1 MTYDRPHNTSTT
13 RTRMVWLGLLS
24 LIMTLLLLSACG
36 ASLSQLPQGV
46 QVKATEISSAT
57 SSADTDTDTTEA
69 DDTTVTSEAEEAT
82 DTENT
87 EDTATETSDDS
98 QPADEDTAETEAE
111 ANEADT
117 AEAEANESDTA
128 EAEAN
133 TAESDTDET
142 EANESDTE
150 ADTDEADTDEIDTDE
165 DEADEIETPADQSAS
180 DEDMTMAEIIN
191 TTRHFKGDDDAA
203 VTIIEFS
210 DFQCPYCSRFAKET
224 IPQIA
229 EDYIDKGIVRIGYR
243 HAAYHRGDA
252 FLAAEASECAADQ
265 DAFWDYHDLLIDRL
279 VVDGKQDFP
288 QEVLK
293 QFATD
298 LDLDS
303 KMFNTCL
310 ESGTY
315 SDLVREETNESQQIF
330 QVSGTPTFLINGNR
344 LVGAYPYP
352 AFAEAI
358 ETARDVETD
367 SSEQAVQMEEEQPD
381 PEEQAQELMN
391 ILFEE
396 TRHFKG
402 DPDAPITIFEFSDFQ
417 CPFCS
422 RFATETAPQIDEMYI
437 QEGLVRMGYIHAAYH
452 EGDAYTSAEASECA
466 ADQDAFWDYHDLLIE
481 RLADEGKHDFP
492 KDVLKQYAADLD
504 LDTEQFNTCLDEGT
518 YADVVR
524 EQTQLSQYIGV
535 TGTPTFVVNGKGLV
549 GAQPFEVF
557 QQVLDEEL
565 AAAE

>member
-1 MTYDRPHNTSTT
+1 MTYDRPHTAPTA
-13 RTRMVWLGLLS
+13 RTRMVWLGLLN
-24 LIMTLLLLSACG
+24 LILTLLLLLSACG
-36 ASLSQLPQGV
+36 TSSNQLPQGV
-46 QVKATEISSAT
+46 KVKATAT
-57 SSADTDTDTTEA
+57 SQETPSADTNTADADSVTDANTTES
-69 DDTTVTSEAEEAT
+69 DDTTATPEEAATT
-82 DTENT
+82 DTDKA
-87 EDTATETSDDS
+87 EDAATETSDGGE
-98 QPADEDTAETEAE
+98 PADEEADDADATNTAQADETEAASDETASETAETE
-111 ANEADT
+111 T
-117 AEAEANESDTA
+117 AEDAEDT
-128 EAEAN
+128 
-133 TAESDTDET
+133 
-142 EANESDTE
+142 
-150 ADTDEADTDEIDTDE
+150 
-165 DEADEIETPADQSAS
+165 ETPADQPAS
-180 DEDMTMAEIIN
+180 DEDMTMAEVIK
-191 TTRHFKGDDDAA
+191 TTRHFKGADDAV

-224 IPQIA
+224 IPQIT
-229 EDYIDKGIVRIGYR
+229 EDYIDKGLVRIGYR

-310 ESGTY
+310 ESGKY
-315 SDLVREETNESQQIF
+315 SDLVREETDESQQTF
-330 QVSGTPTFLINGNR
+330 QVSGTPTFLINGTR

-352 AFAEAI
+352 AFQDAIDAVLEA
-358 ETARDVETD
+358 ETD
-367 SSEQAVQMEEEQPD
+367 SSEQVVQMEEEQPD
-381 PEEQAQELMN
+381 PEEQAQELMK

-422 RFATETAPQIDEMYI
+422 KFASETAPQIDEMYI
-437 QEGLVRMGYIHAAYH
+437 KKGLVRMGYIHAAYH
-452 EGDAYTSAEASECA
+452 EGEAYTAAEASECA
-466 ADQDAFWDYHDLLIE
+466 ADQDAFWEYHDLLIK
-481 RLADEGKHDFP
+481 RLADEGKQDFP
-492 KDVLKQYAADLD
+492 NDVLKQYAADLD

-524 EQTQLSQYIGV
+524 QQKEMSQYIGV
-535 TGTPTFVVNGKGLV
+535 TGTPTFVINGKGLV

-557 QQVLDEEL
+557 QQVIDEEL